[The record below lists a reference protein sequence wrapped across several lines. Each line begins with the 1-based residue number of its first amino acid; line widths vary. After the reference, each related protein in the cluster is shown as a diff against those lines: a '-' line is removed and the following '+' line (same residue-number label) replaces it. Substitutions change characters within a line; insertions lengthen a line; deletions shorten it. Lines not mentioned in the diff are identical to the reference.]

1 MRRTVRFLPRR
12 RTKRPNRSSRSF
24 RRVDERQRCS
34 LRPVSRPPRP
44 GVLVRAGAAFLLA
57 FVILATTDLV
67 IESHFVPDPLAQ
79 FRTPDG
85 RLTIT
90 GRALTP
96 ELQQILF
103 NGYDLQQYTTVAFV
117 IPAHTPY
124 L

>member
-24 RRVDERQRCS
+24 RRVDERQRWS

-57 FVILATTDLV
+57 FVILATSALV
-67 IESHFVPDPLAQ
+67 VECHFVADPLAQ
-79 FRTPDG
+79 FTTPVV
-85 RLTIT
+85 RLTMI

-96 ELQQILF
+96 EYIQHRI
-103 NGYDLQQYTTVAFV
+103 
-117 IPAHTPY
+117 HR
-124 L
+124 